1 MGFFSLKVKC
11 AVCDKDVGLNRY
23 QLSKDVW
30 ICPTCLK
37 KVGGIYQFNIIK
49 STSIEDL
56 KEKVKQYDDK
66 EKENMNKL
74 SDFNVT
80 KKVERFISID
90 ENKKQWF
97 TSSGITNINQI
108 KIYNFSD
115 VQSFEL
121 LEDGETVS
129 KGGLGR
135 AVAGGILFG
144 GVGAVVGGVT
154 GAKKTNSI
162 CSKLQIKITVK
173 DINNPIVYINLIS
186 SDTKKDSFVYKTLY
200 NSAQE
205 IMSILQLMTDENKDT
220 QPQEVAST
228 VSTADELKKYKD
240 LLDSGAITEEE
251 YNKVKSKLLGI

>member
-1 MGFFSLKVKC
+1 MGLLGKKQQCVVCGKELGLIKFRIAKDIYLCSDCNLKAGSNVKYIDINT
-11 AVCDKDVGLNRY
+11 VDID
-23 QLSKDVW
+23 
-30 ICPTCLK
+30 
-37 KVGGIYQFNIIK
+37 
-49 STSIEDL
+49 DL
-56 KEKVKQYDDK
+56 KDKVKQWD
-66 EKENMNKL
+66 ERETENAKRL
-74 SDFNVT
+74 AQFQPT
-80 KKVERFISID
+80 KKIGTFFAID
-90 ENKKQWF
+90 ENKKQF
-97 TSSGITNINQI
+97 SISNGAFSLNR
-108 KIYNFSD
+108 IYNFSD

-121 LEDGETVS
+121 LEDGETIS

-135 AVAGGILFG
+135 AVVGGALFG

-154 GAKKTNSI
+154 GGKKTKSI

-240 LLDSGAITEEE
+240 LLDSGAITEDE

>member
-23 QLSKDVW
+23 QLSNDVW

-173 DINNPIVYINLIS
+173 DINNPIVYINLINS
-186 SDTKKDSFVYKTLY
+186 PTRKDSIVYKTVY
-200 NSAQE
+200 NNAQE
-205 IMSILQLMTDENKDT
+205 IMSILQLMTDENKDM
-220 QPQEVAST
+220 QQEKVST
-228 VSTADELKKYKD
+228 GSTADELKKYKD

-251 YNKVKSKLLGI
+251 YNKVKAKLLGI

>member
-1 MGFFSLKVKC
+1 MGLLGKKQQCVVCGKELGIIKFRLAKDIYLCADCNLKVGNNVKYIDINT
-11 AVCDKDVGLNRY
+11 VDID
-23 QLSKDVW
+23 
-30 ICPTCLK
+30 
-37 KVGGIYQFNIIK
+37 
-49 STSIEDL
+49 DL

-90 ENKKQWF
+90 ENKKQWY
-97 TSSGITNINQI
+97 TSSGATNINQI

-121 LEDGETVS
+121 LEDGETIS

-135 AVAGGILFG
+135 AVVGGALFG

-173 DINNPIVYINLIS
+173 DISCPVVYINLINS
-186 SDTKKDSFVYKTLY
+186 PIRKDTTVYKTVY
-200 NSAQE
+200 NNAQE
-205 IMSILQLMTDENKDT
+205 IMSILQLMADENKDT